1 MTDRSGTTSFETAVA
16 TAGRVASSDEAGTI
30 AAGMAR
36 IAATFDAAL
45 DRLADAVDDNRAA
58 VNPRA
63 SVQFAEAEAPAAA
76 ADAAQLAEDEI
87 GEGEPDLLNLEFL
100 ETIVDDA
107 ELSLEDSLTGE
118 GSDPAPQ
125 NLPDNVQNQQASF
138 TPGPGPEILPG
149 IGEDGPIDPTALQYR
164 APEYEP
170 RVFGSDDDG
179 GDDDGGGN
187 GNDGPPVLAPKAL
200 LLQEGSTGIGNV
212 AASGTEFYIDGG
224 VPQMVPIN
232 YADPF
237 QDGYA
242 FALSTTVVDAAS
254 GLLGGVMTP
263 GAMLTGITY
272 LGNNDG
278 NLGTVTDSFDAM
290 TNQLTLTG
298 NYGGP
303 DIWQVVFDLDDGSY
317 VVNQLAAY
325 SHLGT
330 PGDVLQEMFQFEVMA
345 NGFAATESFILSI
358 ADDVPETSNID
369 FFLYDVNFGSDGIN
383 NFEGNVLHGE
393 ISSPTGSS
401 FDFRPEQPL
410 GPIHSAIFPQGPD
423 GSNVVQAHA
432 ADDLGAD
439 GGHLYSVSFMG
450 VTYQRIWT
458 DGSFNESEWLR
469 IENGMESIEEFEGAA
484 FFNFTTSGGQEQSIL
499 NLRVFFADNG
509 DIEEGDFRLTLDP
522 FDIINDPDLMDPYP
536 GSFSYRVIDN
546 DGDISAEQA
555 VAFQVH
561 NVSGTL
567 PTELTA
573 PTLDNLAEFGL

>member
-1 MTDRSGTTSFETAVA
+1 MADRKEA
-16 TAGRVASSDEAGTI
+16 TAFDTTAATTGRVIAADEAGTI

-36 IAATFDAAL
+36 IAATFDTAL
-45 DRLADAVDDNRAA
+45 DHLDEASSNGLKQAD
-58 VNPRA
+58 PRMP
-63 SVQFAEAEAPAAA
+63 VQLAEADAAA
-76 ADAAQLAEDEI
+76 AAGAGEAQLAEEI
-87 GEGEPDLLNLEFL
+87 GQDESDLPDLNPL
-100 ETIVDDA
+100 ETLVDDA
-107 ELSLEDSLTGE
+107 ELFPEDSLTGE
-118 GSDPAPQ
+118 GSGSAPQ
-125 NLPDNVQNQQASF
+125 NLPDTIPNQQASF

-149 IGEDGPIDPTALQYR
+149 IGEEGPIDPTALQYR
-164 APEYEP
+164 VPEYEP
-170 RVFGSDDDG
+170 RTFGFEDDG
-179 GDDDGGGN
+179 GDGGN

-212 AASGTEFYIDGG
+212 AASGTESYTDGG
-224 VPQMVPIN
+224 VPVMMPID

-263 GAMLTGITY
+263 GAMLTGIAY

-278 NLGTVTDSFDAM
+278 NLGMVSNSFDAM
-290 TNQLTLTG
+290 TNQRTFTG
-298 NYGGP
+298 NYGGT
-303 DIWQVVFDLDDGSY
+303 DVWQVVFDLDDGSY
-317 VVNQLAAY
+317 VVSQLAAY

-330 PGDVLQEMFQFEVMA
+330 PGDVLQEMFQFEVTA
-345 NGFAATESFILSI
+345 NGLAATESFTLSI

-383 NFEGNVLHGE
+383 NFTGNLLNGE
-393 ISSPTGSS
+393 ISPTSGAL
-401 FDFRPEQPL
+401 FEFRPEQPL
-410 GPIHSAIFPQGPD
+410 GPIHRAQFPQGP
-423 GSNVVQAHA
+423 GNSTVVQAHA

-450 VTYQRIWT
+450 VTYQRIWA
-458 DGSFNESEWLR
+458 DGTFNEGEWLR
-469 IENGMESIEEFEGAA
+469 IENGIESVEEFEGVA
-484 FFNFTTSGGQEQSIL
+484 FFNFTTPGGGQEQSFL
-499 NLRVFFADNG
+499 NLFVNFTDNG
-509 DIEEGDFRLTLDP
+509 NIEEGDFRLVLDP

-555 VAFQVH
+555 VAFQVY
-561 NVSGTL
+561 NASGTL

-573 PTLDNLAEFGL
+573 PTLDNLADFGL